1 MATEFHKAITSEFYY
16 LCKVNFYLLI
26 HLQNMIDILLL
37 IAGLAL
43 ILFGAN
49 FLVDGASA
57 IAKRFG
63 ISDFVIGMTIVGIGT
78 STPEMVVSFLSAA
91 QGNADIAVGNVMG
104 SNIFNILMIL
114 GITALISPL
123 ALTSNNIKKDIPFA
137 LLAAFALLFTGS
149 DMFLDGAS
157 SNIISRTDGLMLLA
171 LFGVF
176 MAYTIYSSQSAG
188 TTANSS
194 VTESGTAAATC
205 NQTQPQELNQ
215 TQSQKLAQPQV
226 QTQAQSQ
233 KLAQPQELNQEL
245 SQVQAPAQKPIWLSA
260 IMVIGGLAGL
270 VYGGDLF
277 VAAASSLAKMLGV
290 SDAVIAVTIMA
301 GGTSLPELAS
311 CVVAAMKK
319 NTDLA
324 LGNVIGSNVSNI
336 FMILGG
342 SAVIHP
348 LGMANIGSFDFGTLL
363 LGSVL
368 LFAAAFTFKKRS
380 LDRIEG
386 ALFILIYI
394 GYVVLTITK

>member
-1 MATEFHKAITSEFYY
+1 
-16 LCKVNFYLLI
+16 
-26 HLQNMIDILLL
+26 MIDILIL

-49 FLVDGASA
+49 YLVDGASA

-63 ISDFVIGMTIVGIGT
+63 ISDFIIGMTIVGIGT

-91 QGNADIAVGNVMG
+91 QGNADIAVGNVIG
-104 SNIFNILMIL
+104 SNLFNIFMIL
-114 GITALISPL
+114 GVTALILPL
-123 ALTSNNIKKDIPFA
+123 PLTKNNIKKDIPFA
-137 LLAAFALLFTGS
+137 LLAALVLTFAGS
-149 DMFLDGAS
+149 DILLDNATA
-157 SNIISRTDGLMLLA
+157 NIISRTDGLMLLA

-176 MAYTIYSSQSAG
+176 MAYTIYSSQSA
-188 TTANSS
+188 TNEVSQTIITSQNDSAN
-194 VTESGTAAATC
+194 
-205 NQTQPQELNQ
+205 
-215 TQSQKLAQPQV
+215 
-226 QTQAQSQ
+226 AQSA
-233 KLAQPQELNQEL
+233 KP
-245 SQVQAPAQKPIWLSA
+245 KPIWLSI

-277 VAAASSLAKMLGV
+277 VASASAIARMLGV

-311 CVVAAMKK
+311 CVVAAYKK

-324 LGNVIGSNVSNI
+324 LGNVIGSNVANI

-348 LGMANIGSFDFGTLL
+348 LGMSNIGQMDLGFLL
-363 LGSVL
+363 LSSIL
-368 LFAAAFTFKKRS
+368 LFITAFTFKKRS

-386 ALFILIYI
+386 VLFILIYI
-394 GYVVLTITK
+394 GYIILTIQRG

>member
-1 MATEFHKAITSEFYY
+1 
-16 LCKVNFYLLI
+16 
-26 HLQNMIDILLL
+26 MIDILLL

-63 ISDFVIGMTIVGIGT
+63 ISDFIIGMTIVGIGT

-137 LLAAFALLFTGS
+137 LLAAFTLLFAGS
-149 DMFLDGAS
+149 DMFLDGSAA
-157 SNIISRTDGLMLLA
+157 NIISRTDGLMLLA

-176 MAYTIYSSQSAG
+176 MAYTIYSSQSSSA
-188 TTANSS
+188 TADSLAS
-194 VTESGTAAATC
+194 ATLSATG
-205 NQTQPQELNQ
+205 NQTQEQAQPQTQPQPQPQPQPQAQPKIQAQ
-215 TQSQKLAQPQV
+215 TQPQPQPQPQP
-226 QTQAQSQ
+226 QTQTQTQ
-233 KLAQPQELNQEL
+233 TQPQ
-245 SQVQAPAQKPIWLSA
+245 AHKPVWLAA
-260 IMVIGGLAGL
+260 IMVIGGLGGL

-311 CVVAAMKK
+311 CAVAAMKK

-336 FMILGG
+336 FLILGG

-348 LGMANIGSFDFGTLL
+348 LGMANIGTFDLGTLL
-363 LGSVL
+363 IASIL
-368 LFAAAFTFKKRS
+368 LFFTAFTFKKRT

-386 ALFILIYI
+386 ALFIMIYI

>member
-1 MATEFHKAITSEFYY
+1 
-16 LCKVNFYLLI
+16 
-26 HLQNMIDILLL
+26 MIDILLL
-37 IAGLAL
+37 VAGLAL
-43 ILFGAN
+43 ILLGAN

-63 ISDFVIGMTIVGIGT
+63 ISDFIIGMTIVGIGT

-137 LLAAFALLFTGS
+137 LLAVFTLLFAGS
-149 DMFLDGAS
+149 DMFLDGAAA
-157 SNIISRTDGLMLLA
+157 NTISRTDGLMLLS

-176 MAYTIYSSQSAG
+176 MAYTIYSSQSANV
-188 TTANSS
+188 TAVSAASS
-194 VTESGTAAATC
+194 TAD
-205 NQTQPQELNQ
+205 
-215 TQSQKLAQPQV
+215 AQPV
-226 QTQAQSQ
+226 
-233 KLAQPQELNQEL
+233 K
-245 SQVQAPAQKPIWLSA
+245 QKPIWLSA
-260 IMVIGGLAGL
+260 VMVIGGLGGL

-336 FMILGG
+336 FLILGG

-348 LGMANIGSFDFGTLL
+348 LGMANIGSFDLGTLL
-363 LGSVL
+363 LASIL
-368 LFAAAFTFKKRS
+368 LFITAFTFKKRS